1 MWLVAAVY
9 PTFTYGDYPQRWTVA
24 GPQELKKSTDAHRE
38 EAYRWL
44 ESQLGDSTFLLGDN
58 ITLLDAY
65 LPVLVRW
72 QPREAWFQASA
83 PKLWGIAQRVKAQ
96 KAVQSVVARNQL

>member
-1 MWLVAAVY
+1 
-9 PTFTYGDYPQRWTVA
+9 
-24 GPQELKKSTDAHRE
+24 
-38 EAYRWL
+38 
-44 ESQLGDSTFLLGDN
+44 
-58 ITLLDAY
+58 
-65 LPVLVRW
+65 VRW